1 MKKLVIFDLDGTL
14 LNTIADL
21 GAACNHALA
30 ALGFPTHD
38 PARYPMMVG
47 NGITRLIERA
57 LPADHRDEATV
68 ATAREHFL
76 KYYGVHCTDLT
87 TPYDGIPELLT
98 QLTGKGIMVAVASN
112 KYQAG
117 VTRLIGHFFPD
128 VPWIAVEGQRENRP
142 TKPDTSIVRDIMK
155 IAKVNNSNDVLYVGD
170 SGVDMDTAAN
180 AGLESVGVTWG
191 FRPES
196 ELRDHH
202 ACHIAHD
209 TSAILKLALNA

>member
-21 GAACNHALA
+21 GSACNHALTA
-30 ALGFPTHD
+30 MGFPTHGLTQ
-38 PARYPMMVG
+38 YPFMVG

-57 LPADHRDEATV
+57 LPPDNRDETTV
-68 ATAREHFL
+68 MAAREHFL
-76 KYYGVHCTDLT
+76 NYYEAHCTDLT
-87 TPYDGIPELLT
+87 TPYDGITELLR
-98 QLTGKGIMVAVASN
+98 QLVANDIKVAVASN

-117 VTRLIGHFFPD
+117 VTKLISHFFPD

-142 TKPDTSIVRDIMK
+142 IKPDPAVVSDIMTLAGVK
-155 IAKVNNSNDVLYVGD
+155 AGDVLYVGD

-180 AGLESVGVTWG
+180 AGLESIGVSWG

-202 ACHIAHD
+202 ARHIVHD
-209 TSAILKLALNA
+209 TSAILWLALEQ